1 MNNHINSSNFTEN
14 GIAKIENFLTIKDI
28 EKLKKIV
35 SIYCGPK
42 NISGNSFPINK
53 IDILKN
59 IKNPKKFLDIMK
71 IFNIYNKYKL
81 KNIAKKI
88 TGSNIELVM
97 IDGYIAEKSN
107 EHILNWHVDQAY
119 SGKKDVQDFVDPKK
133 SIIKFFFYLTSVQS
147 NNGCLGYIPGSH
159 KITFHLKEMIKNR
172 IIDYSPYWSLK
183 DLRALVKSEVV
194 FSKLKKYIS
203 KDFLMNFLE
212 RSSFINEPNLDTKK
226 YDFQMAEGGLLVFD
240 EAGVHRGSSPSLNDR
255 YVIRFFFR
263 RK

>member
-1 MNNHINSSNFTEN
+1 MNNHINSSDFTDN
-14 GIAKIENFLTIKDI
+14 GIVKIENFLTKKDI

-81 KNIAKKI
+81 KKIAKKI
-88 TGSNIELVM
+88 TSSNIELVM

-172 IIDYSPYWSLK
+172 IIDYSPYWALK
-183 DLRALVKSEVV
+183 NLRDLVKSKEIY
-194 FSKLKKYIS
+194 SKLRKKIPEN
-203 KDFLMNFLE
+203 FLTSFLE
-212 RSSFINEPNLDTKK
+212 RSSFISEPALDTKK
-226 YDFQMAEGGLLVFD
+226 FDLPMSEGGLLVFD

-263 RK
+263 KK